1 MKARSMVV
9 TLVVLPSLLAAQQ
22 PGATNLIRV
31 PAGTHVQLELINKL
45 STRASR
51 VGDRVRAQTAF
62 PVSVGNQ
69 VAIPA
74 GTFVEGTLEKV
85 SPRSEAERFFMK
97 FDQVTFANGYT
108 VNGGEGKASAQ
119 LRMPLGGFGF
129 QAPPTLPAPPGW
141 FEGARTAIIVGAIGV
156 EC

>member
-74 GTFVEGTLEKV
+74 GTFVEGTVEKV
-85 SPRSEAERFFMK
+85 SSRSEAERFFMK

-129 QAPPTLPAPPGW
+129 QAPPTCQRRRAGSRAPEQRSLWGPLGW
-141 FEGARTAIIVGAIGV
+141 